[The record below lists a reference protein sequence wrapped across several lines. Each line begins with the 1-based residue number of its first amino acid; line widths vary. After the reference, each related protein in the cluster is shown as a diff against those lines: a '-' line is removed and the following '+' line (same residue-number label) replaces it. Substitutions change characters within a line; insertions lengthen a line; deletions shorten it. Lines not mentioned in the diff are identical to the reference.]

1 MKIESTVVH
10 LKTPHLQRELIIGD
24 RQVGKTA
31 IAVDAIIHQARL
43 RQHEADY
50 VMGEPSSTVGAEKAG
65 STCVY
70 VAVGQKRSSVAQLNK
85 KLEEAGAMDW
95 TVIVAATAS
104 DSAPLQFGRRCALI
118 PMETPRR
125 NGGPDFYGNR
135 FSGTR
140 FSGIGLRARQEVVS
154 NMVRFTKLINNLRRK
169 EIQRFQDHKQ
179 CSFLQYASYRETGFG
194 AFAYVSSSYQRGIF
208 SQTVWKFKGL
218 QRPKF
223 DAQQYNLRGYYAGA
237 NEVKGTSK
245 VHGKLP
251 CKSGV
256 RVTDLVVWKPTT
268 SLVCEA
274 PQPYKFLHLAF
285 KAMGKIGNFN
295 IKQFNAYK
303 LALCLAKID
312 HYSILASQ
320 NKGYL
325 GMVDLMSIV
334 SDPSFLL
341 YCYGLIKKTKQTVGI
356 DHVLPT
362 GITERGLLKLS
373 SELKDGKYRPKPTK
387 RVMIPKADKSKLRPL
402 GIASTKDKIVQ
413 KALKTVLEPLYE
425 PIFSDTSYGFRP
437 SRSCHKALSHIEF
450 QWPNTIWLLEFDF
463 RQAFDKINHHVL
475 ISQLCRRFRDPK
487 INRVIWDMLKT
498 GYIHLK
504 GHVDSKLTLS
514 EGTPQ
519 GSILSP
525 LLCNIYL
532 DQLDKYILQELIPK
546 YSSAH
551 PSKMGLSK
559 KKVSSDY
566 RDAVIRVGDNKWSPV
581 YDQIKD
587 LAPNVPYKTR
597 LKILRQLRVAEAQ
610 KTNIP
615 MYEDV
620 DKFRLTYVRYA
631 DDFLLGFIGTKST
644 AKSILA
650 EILWFCESELKMG
663 INPDKTG
670 IRHRSQGVMFL
681 GYKIWL
687 DANNTVSSSGPSRAT
702 RTRLMFSVP
711 VAQLFKKYADKGFFT
726 KARKGTVDKYV
737 ARRQDKWLFLKPYFI
752 VQRYNSVVRGLI
764 NYYSGS
770 ERLMDIYHVIYTLRR
785 SAALTLAHHKKRIS
799 AKWAFK
805 TWGPN
810 LKVELPCPSTDK
822 VKNAE
827 FFFPSLEKH
836 NYRWGSSDIGEV
848 SRKVIAGFPLAKTM
862 TLVKAAKELQC
873 SIPNCNNQASDWH
886 HIRHRRKVAGTDS
899 EKSFQVVHARQIPV
913 CKKHHRDI
921 HAGRYDGVS
930 LNKIHGYETEADK

>member
-1 MKIESTVVH
+1 M
-10 LKTPHLQRELIIGD
+10 QRELIVGD

-31 IAVDAIIHQARL
+31 IAVDTIIHQTKL
-43 RQHEADY
+43 RQCEADY
-50 VMGEPSSTVGAEKAG
+50 IGGASQSSLGADKAG
-65 STCVY
+65 ATCVY
-70 VAVGQKRSSVAQLNK
+70 VAVGQKRSSVAQLTK
-85 KLEEAGAMDW
+85 KLAEAGAMNW
-95 TVIVAATAS
+95 TTIVAATAS
-104 DSAPLQFGRRCALI
+104 DSAPLQFGRRCALT
-118 PMETPRR
+118 PLETLWR
-125 NGGPDFYGNR
+125 NEGPDFYGNR
-135 FSGTR
+135 VSGTGFIR
-140 FSGIGLRARQEVVS
+140 IGLRARQEVVS
-154 NMVRFTKLINNLRRK
+154 NMVRFTKLKYSLRRK
-169 EIQRFQDHKQ
+169 EIQRFQAHKQ
-179 CSFLQYASYRETGFG
+179 CAFLQYASYRETGFG
-194 AFAYVSSSYQRGIF
+194 AFAYVSSSYQRGRF
-208 SQTVWKFKGL
+208 SQTMCKFKGL

-223 DAQQYNLRGYYAGA
+223 DAQRYSLRTYSAGA

-245 VHGKLP
+245 VLGEHP
-251 CKSGV
+251 SKSGV
-256 RVTDLVVWKPTT
+256 RVTDLVVWKPMA

-274 PQPYKFLHLAF
+274 PQPYKFLHFAF
-285 KAMGKIGNFN
+285 IAMGKIGNFN

-312 HYSILASQ
+312 LNSNLASQ

-413 KALKTVLEPLYE
+413 KALKVVLEPLYE

-437 SRSCHKALSHIEF
+437 GRSCHKALSTIEF
-450 QWPNTIWLLEFDF
+450 QWPNTTWFLELDF

-487 INRVIWDMLKT
+487 INRVIWSMLKT

-504 GHVDSKLTLS
+504 GLVDSKLTLS

-532 DQLDKYILQELIPK
+532 DQLDKFIIQELIPK
-546 YSSAH
+546 YSSNH
-551 PSKMGLSK
+551 PSYKGLSK
-559 KKVSSDY
+559 KKISSDY
-566 RDAVIRVGDNKWSPV
+566 RDAVIRVGLNKWTPV

-587 LAPNVPYKTR
+587 LVPNVPYKTR
-597 LKILRQLRVAEAQ
+597 LKTLRQLRVAEVQ
-610 KTNIP
+610 KTNMP
-615 MYEDV
+615 MYEHV
-620 DKFRLTYVRYA
+620 DKFRLNYVRYA
-631 DDFLLGFIGTKST
+631 DDFLLGFMGTKLT

-663 INPDKTG
+663 MNPDKTG

-681 GYKIWL
+681 GYKVWL
-687 DANNTVSSSGPSRAT
+687 DANVTVASSGPSRTT

-711 VAQLFKKYADKGFFT
+711 VSKLFKKYADKGFFT

-737 ARRQDKWLFLKPYFI
+737 ARRQDKWLYLKPYFI

-770 ERLMDIYHVIYTLRR
+770 ERLMDTYHVIYGLRR
-785 SAALTLAHHKKRIS
+785 SAALTLAHHKKRTS
-799 AKWAFK
+799 AQWAFK
-805 TWGPN
+805 TWGSN
-810 LKVELPCPSTDK
+810 LKVELPCSSATK
-822 VKNAE
+822 VKSVE
-827 FFFPSLEKH
+827 FFFPSLEKR
-836 NYRWGSSDIGEV
+836 NYRWGSLNINEV
-848 SRKVIAGFPLAKTM
+848 SGKVISGFPLAKTM

-873 SIPNCNNQASDWH
+873 SIPNCYNQASDWH
-886 HIRHRRKVAGTDS
+886 HIRHRRKVAGSGS

-921 HAGRYDGVS
+921 HMGTYDGVN
-930 LNKIHGYETEADK
+930 LKKIHGYENEADK